1 MLLIETGNNKKKPR
15 HADMDELKKTEEM
28 TLYWTHSQSIVAAYI
43 SASIPNFEDAN
54 DVLQSVALTI
64 VRSYDKYNKQ
74 TPFTAWAIGIARN
87 EILHYY
93 RKVGR
98 DRHVFDDELV
108 EKIAQVYQEKNSDL
122 HEIKKA
128 LEQCM
133 TKLEGRWKEVIH
145 LRYLR
150 GMDARRIGQS
160 FGISQNAVFAL
171 LHRIRFFLRECI
183 QRTVKY
189 E

>member
-1 MLLIETGNNKKKPR
+1 MS
-15 HADMDELKKTEEM
+15 DLKKTEEM

-43 SASIPNFEDAN
+43 SSAIPNFEDAN
-54 DVLQSVALTI
+54 DVLQGVALTI

-74 TPFTAWAIGIARN
+74 TPFSAWAIGIARN

-98 DRHVFDDELV
+98 DRHIFDDELV
-108 EKIAQVYQEKNSDL
+108 QRIAEVYQEKNPDL
-122 HEIKKA
+122 HEIQKA

-133 TKLEGRWKEVIH
+133 TKLEGRWREIIQ

-150 GMDARRIGQS
+150 GMDARRIGES
-160 FGISQNAVFAL
+160 LGISQNAVFAL
-171 LHRIRFFLRECI
+171 LHRIRLFLRECI
-183 QRTVKY
+183 QRKIKF
-189 E
+189 EKLI

>member
-1 MLLIETGNNKKKPR
+1 MNEFKN
-15 HADMDELKKTEEM
+15 TEEI
-28 TLYWTHSQSIVAAYI
+28 TLYWTNSQPIVAAYI
-43 SASIPNFEDAN
+43 SSAIPNFEDAN

-64 VRSYDKYNKQ
+64 VHSYEKYNKQ

-93 RKVGR
+93 RKTGR

-108 EKIAQVYQEKNSDL
+108 QKIAEVYQEKTAELN
-122 HEIKKA
+122 EIKKA

-133 TKLEGRWKEVIH
+133 AKLQGRWREIIQ

-160 FGISQNAVFAL
+160 FGISQSAVFAL
-171 LHRIRFFLRECI
+171 LHRIRLSLRECI
-183 QRTVKY
+183 QRTVRY

>member
-1 MLLIETGNNKKKPR
+1 MP
-15 HADMDELKKTEEM
+15 ADEAQMNEFQNTEEM
-28 TLYWTHSQSIVAAYI
+28 TLHWTQCQSVVSAYI
-43 SASIPNFEDAN
+43 SSAIPNFEDAN

-64 VRSYDKYNKQ
+64 VRAYDKYDKQ
-74 TPFTAWAIGIARN
+74 SSFTAWAIGIARN

-98 DRHVFDDELV
+98 DRHVFDDDLV
-108 EKIAQVYQEKNSDL
+108 QQIAQVYQENENEFSEL
-122 HEIKKA
+122 KKA
-128 LEQCM
+128 LEQCLS
-133 TKLEGRWKEVIH
+133 KLQGRWKEIIQ

-171 LHRIRFFLRECI
+171 LHRIRQSLRECI

>member
-1 MLLIETGNNKKKPR
+1 MKQNQN
-15 HADMDELKKTEEM
+15 TEEM
-28 TLYWTHSQSIVAAYI
+28 TLYWTHSQPIVAAYI
-43 SASIPNFEDAN
+43 SSAIPNFEDAN
-54 DVLQSVALTI
+54 DVLQGVALAI

-74 TPFTAWAIGIARN
+74 TPFTAWAVGIARN

-93 RKVGR
+93 RKIGR
-98 DRHVFDDELV
+98 DRHVFDEELV
-108 EKIAQVYQEKNSDL
+108 QQIAEVYQEKSAELN
-122 HEIKKA
+122 EIKKA
-128 LEQCM
+128 LEKCM
-133 TKLEGRWKEVIH
+133 SRLQGRWKQIID

-171 LHRIRFFLRECI
+171 LHRIRLSLRECI

-189 E
+189 EA